1 MQKEGLSLETLSAPV
16 NFRWTNPLSKNAAEK
31 IACLLFM
38 QCKSGLR
45 KEVNEVMNEL
55 HNK

>member
-1 MQKEGLSLETLSAPV
+1 
-16 NFRWTNPLSKNAAEK
+16 
-31 IACLLFM
+31 LFM

-55 HNK
+55 HNKWKTKYGLPWNHDVRLYMCPVRIDSYKLPSRN